1 MAGKLEASLA
11 ILNGAIGD
19 YLARTR
25 NGLATETQVFT
36 STAGGEPLRLE
47 RDALAALGPRDA
59 GPSPHIVVL
68 VHGLMC
74 NESIWTL
81 EDGTDYG
88 SRLADDL
95 EMQPFYVRYNT
106 GLAIEESGASLAEA
120 LSALVAGYPVPVEG
134 ITAIGHSMGGLVIRN
149 ACHAARV
156 AKLPFVKLI
165 ERCIYLGTPHHGAPL
180 ERIGRAVSSVLRA
193 VPDPY
198 TRLIADIA
206 DARSRGIKDLGDGLR
221 DARHPVPLLPEMD
234 HFLVAA
240 SISDDPWVGALFGDV
255 LVPVGSATAG
265 HVDPRKVALP
275 PSHVRVMSGAGHI
288 SLAHDPD
295 VYDQILGWCRSPFRA
310 RAAKP
315 EEQHP

>member
-25 NGLATETQVFT
+25 NGLATDTEIFT
-36 STAGGEPLRLE
+36 STDGREPLSLEAAAIRARL
-47 RDALAALGPRDA
+47 
-59 GPSPHIVVL
+59 PSPSPRVVVL

-74 NESIWTL
+74 NESIWRL

-88 SRLADDL
+88 SRLAEDL
-95 EMQPFYVRYNT
+95 GYEPLYVRYNT

-120 LSALVAGYPVPVEG
+120 LSRLVEGYPVPIEG

-149 ACHAARV
+149 ACHAARL
-156 AKLPFVKLI
+156 AQLPFVKLV
-165 ERCIYLGTPHHGAPL
+165 ERAIYLGTPHLGTPL
-180 ERIGRAVSSVLRA
+180 ERIGRAVASVLRA

-198 TRLIADIA
+198 TRLIADIG
-206 DARSRGIKDLGDGLR
+206 DARSRGIKDLGDGML
-221 DARHPVPLLPEMD
+221 DARHPVPLLPEME
-234 HFLVAA
+234 HYLVAG
-240 SISDDPWVGALFGDV
+240 SLSDDPWLGALFGDA

-265 HVDPRKVALP
+265 HVHPQNAALP
-275 PSHVRVMSGAGHI
+275 PSHVRVMSGTGHT

-295 VYDQILGWCRSPFRA
+295 VYEHIVRWCRGTTSMVGP
-310 RAAKP
+310 AA